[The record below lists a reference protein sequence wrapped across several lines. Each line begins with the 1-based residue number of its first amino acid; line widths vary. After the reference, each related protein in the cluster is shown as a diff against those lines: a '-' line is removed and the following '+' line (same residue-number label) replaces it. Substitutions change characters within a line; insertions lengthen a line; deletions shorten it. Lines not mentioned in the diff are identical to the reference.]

1 MKNYRHKQIRSVILE
16 RIEQGFYDENQQI
29 PKSKA
34 LAAEFGT
41 SSITIDRAL
50 SALADRGFVRRIAR
64 KGTFVNPRSQWD
76 RQAGAGGHTDDQET
90 SAVRRPRAGDEEAP
104 PGPGSD
110 ADRIVALDRDRG
122 QMSGRGS
129 SRGPAPAGGGDE
141 REPASR
147 SSEPGTGGDAR
158 SSGES
163 DVVGVRRLDSPGPWG
178 ESVADGGVEG
188 ARWPAAAERSGRKP
202 HGREP
207 GAGRSGIVAMI
218 VHDAAVP
225 YQFWT
230 KALRGIEDALSSH
243 GMHVIV
249 GSNNL
254 TIDRVIGNIEDLSRK
269 GIDGVIY
276 VPMGASSEHEYE
288 QINGRA
294 IATLERLGVP
304 HIMLNRHVGNA
315 ASSFVVGDEERSAEA
330 LTRTLL
336 DTGVTNPIC
345 ITQDYITPFAD
356 RELGFRQVLEER
368 GFTDIDQRIIHVLPY
383 PQQIDQRYLGEM
395 VEILRRSGA
404 DGVFSVNNHIVTTVL
419 KAADILHAEDG
430 RTIQAVNYDSVEGPE
445 RERIAQTAVPQA
457 YNMGYIAAEILVSL
471 KLHRPETVFRVY
483 EPCLFSERRQA
494 LQEALP
500 LQER

>member
-16 RIEQGFYDENQQI
+16 RIEQGFYGENQQI

-50 SALADRGFVRRIAR
+50 SALADRGVVRRIAR

-76 RQAGAGGHTDDQET
+76 GAAGAGD
-90 SAVRRPRAGDEEAP
+90 AG
-104 PGPGSD
+104 
-110 ADRIVALDRDRG
+110 VAGEQPLV
-122 QMSGRGS
+122 S
-129 SRGPAPAGGGDE
+129 PA
-141 REPASR
+141 
-147 SSEPGTGGDAR
+147 
-158 SSGES
+158 
-163 DVVGVRRLDSPGPWG
+163 PGPWG
-178 ESVADGGVEG
+178 EGGADGSGEG
-188 ARWPAAAERSGRKP
+188 ARWPGAAERTGRKP
-202 HGREP
+202 RGRED
-207 GAGRSGIVAMI
+207 GGGRSGIVAMI

-225 YQFWT
+225 YHFWT
-230 KALRGIEDALSSH
+230 KALRGIEDALSAH

-304 HIMLNRHVGNA
+304 HILLNRHVANA

-368 GFTDIDQRIIHVLPY
+368 GFTDIEQRIIHVLPY
-383 PQQIDQRYLGEM
+383 PQQIDRRYLGEM